1 MLRLLVAGF
10 RDFLRSRASLEAEL
24 VALRHQVAVLRRR
37 LGQRRLGLS
46 DSDRRLWIGL
56 ARLWPEWRKALIIVQ
71 PETVLKWHRQG
82 FRAYWRRKSGPGG
95 GRPRIDS
102 EVRRLIAR
110 MHHEN
115 PLWGAPRIHGEL
127 LMLGLKVAES
137 TVSAYLRRLSRPPSQ
152 TWRTFVANHFHESI
166 AIDFAVVPTLRFSL
180 LYVFVVLD
188 HHRRRILHVAVTD
201 HPTAAWTAQQL
212 VEALPWE
219 SSARFIFRDGDG
231 VYGDAFQHRISGLE
245 LEEVVTARGSP
256 WQNPYCER
264 VIGTLRRECLDH
276 VIAVNERQLQR
287 VVKTY
292 ARYYNR

>member
-24 VALRHQVAVLRRR
+24 AALRHQVAVLRRR
-37 LGQRRLGLS
+37 LGPRRLGLS

-56 ARLWPEWRKALIIVQ
+56 AGLWPEWRKALIIVQ

-137 TVSAYLRRLSRPPSQ
+137 TESAYLQ
-152 TWRTFVANHFHESI
+152 
-166 AIDFAVVPTLRFSL
+166 
-180 LYVFVVLD
+180 
-188 HHRRRILHVAVTD
+188 
-201 HPTAAWTAQQL
+201 
-212 VEALPWE
+212 
-219 SSARFIFRDGDG
+219 
-231 VYGDAFQHRISGLE
+231 
-245 LEEVVTARGSP
+245 
-256 WQNPYCER
+256 
-264 VIGTLRRECLDH
+264 CL
-276 VIAVNERQLQR
+276 
-287 VVKTY
+287 
-292 ARYYNR
+292 